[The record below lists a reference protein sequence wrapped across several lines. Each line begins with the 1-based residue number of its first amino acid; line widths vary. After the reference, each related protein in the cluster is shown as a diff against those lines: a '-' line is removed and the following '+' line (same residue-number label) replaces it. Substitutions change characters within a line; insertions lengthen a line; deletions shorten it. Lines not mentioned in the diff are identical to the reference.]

1 MGFVIK
7 KEWRCGMLYVL
18 IAVFVIG
25 CLSIC
30 GLAKI
35 NRKTLFTSCPCVAV
49 GSILAAAVLYLNHNN
64 VAASIVLGLGIYVS
78 VLILG
83 AVRRQTRLG
92 KENA

>member
-1 MGFVIK
+1 
-7 KEWRCGMLYVL
+7 MLYVF
-18 IAVFVIG
+18 IAIFVVG
-25 CLSIC
+25 CLAVC
-30 GLAKI
+30 GLSKI

-49 GSILAAAVLYLNHNN
+49 GSGMIAVVLYLNHNN
-64 VAASIVLGLGIYVS
+64 IAASIVLGVGIYLS

>member
-1 MGFVIK
+1 
-7 KEWRCGMLYVL
+7 MLYVF
-18 IAVFVIG
+18 IAVFIIG
-25 CLSIC
+25 CLAIC

-35 NRKTLFTSCPCVAV
+35 NRKALFTSCPCVAV

-64 VAASIVLGLGIYVS
+64 MAAAIVLGVGIYLS

-83 AVRRQTRLG
+83 AVRRQTLHK